1 MYRAKHY
8 SEKKNEKAKNVILA
22 IVAMIELL
30 LLSTTMTFSW
40 FEGTTALR
48 ITTDNE
54 NHSPLKTAK
63 GLNSSYTVGGESS
76 KYSNTA
82 ELNEYIE
89 MQANAKFSPV
99 SSYNGEDFFA
109 LMDGTATDG
118 KAPDSYDDYLSGITA
133 ADSTL
138 KFRQLSNEEKNSS
151 LVYFQFQV
159 NAEVCD
165 TTFWLKKLPT
175 FTVNGEALASDNN
188 PFRVRICADETASP
202 SAEGNLI
209 LTTKTAW
216 PTTSPTQT
224 TSSLGRINM
233 KGIKE
238 LQNSKAVLNET
249 YIDNNNKPA
258 GELMCNRANYKVFSK
273 TSTQNKNGKE
283 VLFTVPKGETKT
295 ITMAIWLEAL
305 DQSYNSTLI
314 PAGATVDVD
323 IQFCSSWDVID
334 TITFR
339 DYTSENWVNSTNGN
353 YLCLINDETE
363 YCYYDRSSA
372 VNSAT
377 GRNEW
382 SFEIPRAV
390 QDITFRREVKEFDP
404 DPSGTWTPAERGTN
418 TTFTAFGSTA
428 GIWYDG
434 EVTQIGLSDYTTD
447 SWLNNNGD
455 DGKAPKMKVEID
467 YSGTDLKYSMTGTPV
482 ADKYGKNT
490 WYAYI
495 PSSINDVIFDRCDS
509 TTEYV
514 YNLWNAADRG
524 SETIYRVYDTKK
536 VEVDK
541 SNTVYLQIPASI
553 EAKFFKNQTIPH
565 ISLTGDNNVTYI
577 NSLNGNLSSLKKN
590 NSYYPQSDTWPTN
603 SSNLKNGQMTKIEG
617 TFVWY
622 YEFDSIA
629 DTDIITFWDC
639 NSATHNDL
647 DSDTRFAPAISFDKS
662 KGNMFIINGYIEL
675 DDTAFT
681 DTAYVFTGYWDFYGS
696 ESGDTEVD
704 VTNGVWGVYTIP
716 TGPSV
721 NFKHYDTSIS
731 AMTASFVYENA
742 TYSVSLT
749 KGNDNLTWSTT
760 SIPDGVT
767 SIDFSD
773 GTNTWETTSRNT
785 YCFALDKSHY
795 EWHSTNTYNRI
806 YLTQNYTWDDL
817 RVYYTSG
824 NGNSD
829 SWPGNSMIKLKTNG
843 DGHYVYVA
851 LVRTSPNL
859 IVFNGTENGSRKQ
872 TKDITSNI
880 NTDLKGFYFLS
891 WDSSVGK
898 ANTNTWDVTV
908 DFLNQ

>member
-1 MYRAKHY
+1 LSDKLTWPSGGYASGASR
-8 SEKKNEKAKNVILA
+8 KNMLAVKSLKA
-22 IVAMIELL
+22 
-30 LLSTTMTFSW
+30 
-40 FEGTTALR
+40 
-48 ITTDNE
+48 D
-54 NHSPLKTAK
+54 
-63 GLNSSYTVGGESS
+63 
-76 KYSNTA
+76 NTA
-82 ELNEYIE
+82 QLKL
-89 MQANAKFSPV
+89 A
-99 SSYNGEDFFA
+99 
-109 LMDGTATDG
+109 
-118 KAPDSYDDYLSGITA
+118 DDHL
-133 ADSTL
+133 
-138 KFRQLSNEEKNSS
+138 
-151 LVYFQFQV
+151 
-159 NAEVCD
+159 
-165 TTFWLKKLPT
+165 
-175 FTVNGEALASDNN
+175 
-188 PFRVRICADETASP
+188 
-202 SAEGNLI
+202 GNRTI
-209 LTTKTAW
+209 F
-216 PTTSPTQT
+216 
-224 TSSLGRINM
+224 
-233 KGIKE
+233 
-238 LQNSKAVLNET
+238 
-249 YIDNNNKPA
+249 
-258 GELMCNRANYKVFSK
+258 KVFDYSA
-273 TSTQNKNGKE
+273 TSNNKNGKE
-283 VLFTVPKGETKT
+283 VLFTVPKGETRT
-295 ITMAIWLEAL
+295 ITIAIWLEAL
-305 DQSYNSTLI
+305 DQSYNTETI
-314 PAGATVDVD
+314 PVGATVDVD
-323 IQFCSSWDVID
+323 IKFCSSWDVVD
-334 TITFR
+334 TITLR
-339 DYTSENWVNSTNGN
+339 DYTADQWVDNTANKKLWLVNDTTGYSYEMKYTSKGTTTSTVSKNTWTV
-353 YLCLINDETE
+353 D
-363 YCYYDRSSA
+363 
-372 VNSAT
+372 V
-377 GRNEW
+377 
-382 SFEIPRAV
+382 PRAV
-390 QDITFRREVKEFDP
+390 QDITFRCEDKEYDDTP
-404 DPSGTWTPAERGTN
+404 PGVWAPAALRTVSGVTQ

-455 DGKAPKMKVEID
+455 DGKSPKMKVEID

-514 YNLWNAADRG
+514 YNLWNATDRG

-639 NSATHNDL
+639 DSATHNDL

-704 VTNGVWGVYTIP
+704 VSNGVWGVYTIP

-773 GTNTWETTSRNT
+773 GTYTWETTSRNT

-851 LVRTSPNL
+851 LVRTSPDL